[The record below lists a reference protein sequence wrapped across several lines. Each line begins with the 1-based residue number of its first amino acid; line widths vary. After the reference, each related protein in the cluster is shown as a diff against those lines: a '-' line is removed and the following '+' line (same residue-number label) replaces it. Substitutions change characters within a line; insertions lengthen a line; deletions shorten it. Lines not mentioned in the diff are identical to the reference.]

1 MTVVHVVLVK
11 FKAEVGEAMKQ
22 ELCNKVVSLKD
33 VIPGIIKAS
42 AGKNFSD
49 RSKGFEWG
57 WVFEHTSKKDLDD
70 YAVHPA
76 HQEFVKLLGNYRTD
90 ILAFDYE
97 I

>member
-1 MTVVHVVLVK
+1 MLVK

-33 VIPGIIKAS
+33 VIPGILKAS

-57 WVFEHTSKKDLDD
+57 K
-70 YAVHPA
+70 
-76 HQEFVKLLGNYRTD
+76 
-90 ILAFDYE
+90 
-97 I
+97 